1 MDDILDMDE
10 IKESDE
16 NLNEVEE
23 LSIEEMEELSV
34 GELEDIDDNEN
45 MKQGNAL
52 EGLSAYE
59 ELEELKNYREPLRE
73 EQLKELYS
81 MRQQLLDLDDT
92 GEDSEDEQKVL
103 KLR

>member
-45 MKQGNAL
+45 MKQGNSL

-59 ELEELKNYREPLRE
+59 ELEELKNYREQLR
-73 EQLKELYS
+73 ELYS

>member
-45 MKQGNAL
+45 MKQGNSL

-59 ELEELKNYREPLRE
+59 ELEELKNYREQLRE

-81 MRQQLLDLDDT
+81 MRQQLLDSDDT

>member
-45 MKQGNAL
+45 MKQENSL

-59 ELEELKNYREPLRE
+59 ELEELKNYREQLRE

-92 GEDSEDEQKVL
+92 GEDLEDEQKVL

>member
-1 MDDILDMDE
+1 MDDILYMDE

-45 MKQGNAL
+45 MKQGNSL

-59 ELEELKNYREPLRE
+59 ELEELKNYREQLRE

>member
-1 MDDILDMDE
+1 MDDVLDMDE

-45 MKQGNAL
+45 MKQGNSL

-59 ELEELKNYREPLRE
+59 ELEELKNYREQLRE